1 MASEPTSS
9 TFPLPKIEYTPSRPE
24 SCLDFGVAV
33 ICALPLEAD
42 AVLALF
48 DRDWDDN
55 DRPYGKSPTDSN
67 SYDTGAIGRH
77 NIVLVHMPGPGKV
90 SAAKVASDCRASFP
104 NIKLAI
110 LVGICG
116 AVPFDTKGNEIVLG
130 DVIISDSVVQYDF
143 GRQYPDHFSRK
154 NTLADSLPRPRLE
167 IRSLLAKLQ
176 SYKSAEKLRS
186 GIAKYLDVLQSHP
199 VLEAQY
205 PGVEH
210 DKLFDAKNHHTA
222 EGGPCEEAGCV
233 NGPLVVRKRLEQ
245 GTPPKPNVHIGP
257 IASGDTVMKS
267 GRDRD
272 LIAQKEGALA
282 FEMESAGIWETLPSV
297 VIKGVCD
304 YADSHKTK
312 LWQRYAAA
320 TAAAC
325 LKSFLE
331 IWVPSVPSASESPS
345 ESKQLNNQWHPTR
358 ITMNLDTSSR
368 EREPQRA
375 QQRTWSSSTWQGN
388 DWSAFWH
395 KNTELQCWRCDLT
408 GHLREDCYASDE
420 TVRRGRWNRRLSG
433 RCIGCGEEGHWQ
445 ADCPHGL

>member
-1 MASEPTSS
+1 MLPYLHG
-9 TFPLPKIEYTPSRPE
+9 TFPLPKTESTPSRPA

-55 DRPYGKSPTDSN
+55 DRPYYKSPRDSN

-104 NIKLAI
+104 KIKLAI

-116 AVPFDTKGNEIVLG
+116 AVPFDTKGNEILLG

-143 GRQYPDHFSRK
+143 GRQYPGHFSRK
-154 NTLADSLPRPRLE
+154 NTLVDSLPRPGLE

-186 GIAKYLDVLQSHP
+186 GIAKYLDVLLSHP
-199 VLEAQY
+199 ILGGQY

-210 DKLFDAKNHHTA
+210 DKLFDANYHHTA
-222 EGGPCEEAGCV
+222 EGESCEAGCI
-233 NGPLVVRKRLEQ
+233 NGPLVIRKRLE
-245 GTPPKPNVHIGP
+245 GATPPKPNAHIGP

-267 GRDRD
+267 SQDRD

-282 FEMESAGIWETLPSV
+282 FEMESAGIWETFPSV

-312 LWQRYAAA
+312 VWQRYAAA

-325 LKSFLE
+325 LKAFLE
-331 IWVPSVPSASESPS
+331 IWEPSVASASG
-345 ESKQLNNQWHPTR
+345 
-358 ITMNLDTSSR
+358 M
-368 EREPQRA
+368 
-375 QQRTWSSSTWQGN
+375 
-388 DWSAFWH
+388 
-395 KNTELQCWRCDLT
+395 
-408 GHLREDCYASDE
+408 
-420 TVRRGRWNRRLSG
+420 
-433 RCIGCGEEGHWQ
+433 
-445 ADCPHGL
+445 